1 MVISDLPPKKY
12 KLGLVWELYSDRSLK
27 MNKGLKVV
35 KRLLFSSREQD
46 GVRRADVRG
55 Q

>member
-1 MVISDLPPKKY
+1 
-12 KLGLVWELYSDRSLK
+12 

-55 Q
+55 QWNPILPAQFVAVSVRYFSSS